1 VKKKWIISSISRN
14 QTCFDTDVIAS
25 LQSNIGCPLP
35 IAKLLLQRGVKT
47 PEEARIFFNP
57 HLSYLHDP
65 FLFHDM
71 EKAVTR
77 IKHAIEQKERI
88 LIYGDYDVDGTTA
101 TSILIIGLQELGA
114 NVDFYI
120 PNRLIDG
127 YGLSSTGNKSIKSK
141 KATLVITVDCGI
153 SAVDEIQD
161 LQESGIDVIVTDH
174 HTPRETL
181 PNAYAI
187 IDPKVSNA
195 SYPYKELAGVGI
207 AFKLLTA
214 LFYELAPQKSSHIY
228 DYLDFVGLGTIADIV
243 PLDGENRIL
252 AHFGIKKLEERGNL
266 GLSLL
271 LELAGLKSAKLKSS
285 DIVFKLAPR
294 INAAGRLSSAA
305 RAVKLMITS
314 DEKEAEKLARSIH
327 AENQKRQQID
337 QQTFLEACEMIEAK
351 YPDLDH
357 TFFIV
362 LAAEHWHPG
371 VIGIVASKIVEKY
384 NRPAILFSLSNGEK
398 VGSGRSIY
406 NFDLFE
412 CLSALQD
419 YLISFGGHK
428 YAAGLSILPEY
439 MDIFEEKLNEYA
451 SKRLSL
457 EDIQPQLHISQE
469 IKLSEINETLLD
481 WLELFAPFGPQN
493 MNPIFVSSDVMV
505 VGYPYTIG
513 TNHLKI
519 KTMQDDVVLDLIGFQ
534 MGDLLPFLQKGTRV
548 DIVYSLEKNEWQNVS
563 RIQGKLKDIRPHQS
577 SEIK

>member
-1 VKKKWIISSISRN
+1 MKKKWIISSAGGSL
-14 QTCFDTDVIAS
+14 TSTDS
-25 LQSNIGCPLP
+25 NELTNLQSSLGCPLP
-35 IAKLLLQRGVKT
+35 IARLLLERGVKT
-47 PEEARIFFNP
+47 PEEARKFFKP
-57 HLSYLHDP
+57 DLSHLHDP
-65 FLFHDM
+65 FLFADM
-71 EKAVTR
+71 EKAVAR
-77 IKHAIEQKERI
+77 IKQAIEKEEKI
-88 LIYGDYDVDGTTA
+88 LIYGDYDVDGTTSTA
-101 TSILIIGLQELGA
+101 ILIMGLRELGA
-114 NVDFYI
+114 YVDFYI

-127 YGLSSTGNKSIKSK
+127 YGLSASGNRAIKSK
-141 KATLVITVDCGI
+141 KAKLVITVDCGI
-153 SAVDEIQD
+153 SATNEIQD

-187 IDPKVSNA
+187 LDPMVENV
-195 SYPYKELAGVGI
+195 SYPYKELAGVGM

-214 LFYELAPQKSSHIY
+214 LFYKLAPQKIEHVY
-228 DYLDFVGLGTIADIV
+228 NYLDFVGLGTIADIV
-243 PLDGENRIL
+243 PLNGENRIL
-252 AHFGIKKLEERGNL
+252 ASFGIKKLEERGNL

-271 LELAGLKSAKLKSS
+271 LELAGLKSVKLKSS

-294 INAAGRLSSAA
+294 INAAGRLSSAKK
-305 RAVKLMITS
+305 AVTLMITQ
-314 DEKEAEKLARSIH
+314 EAKEAEKLARSIH

-337 QQTFLEACEMIEAK
+337 QQTFLEACEMVEAK
-351 YPDLDH
+351 YPDLDQ

-362 LAAEHWHPG
+362 LTADHWHPG

-384 NRPAILFSLSNGEK
+384 NRPTILFTLSNGEK

-412 CLSALQD
+412 CLSTLQD
-419 YLISFGGHK
+419 YLVTFGGHK

-439 MDIFEEKLNEYA
+439 LEIFEEKLNEYA
-451 SKRLSL
+451 SQRLSL

-469 IKLSEINETLLD
+469 ISLSEINETLLD

-493 MNPIFVSSDVMV
+493 MNPVFVSKDAMV
-505 VGYPYTIG
+505 VGYPYTVG
-513 TNHLKI
+513 SNHLKI
-519 KTMQDDVVLDLIGFQ
+519 KIMQHNTVLDLIGFQ

-577 SEIK
+577 TEV